1 MLQRQKRP
9 TTEANET
16 VSPGKIILVY
26 EKKRPTTEAKET
38 YYRGKRDLLKRQKRP
53 TIDASMYSTLG
64 IFIMGF
70 RV

>member
-1 MLQRQKRP
+1 MYSTLGIYYRGKRDLAQRQK
-9 TTEANET
+9 
-16 VSPGKIILVY
+16 G
-26 EKKRPTTEAKET
+26 PTTEAKET
-38 YYRGKRDLLKRQKRP
+38 YSRGKRDLLKRQKRP